1 VKLLKEDGEL
11 YVLVESEGRVNKER
25 SVRRRKLKKLW
36 ARLNQL
42 QAQNNTSDQFLLT
55 RIDSLYATGKGV

>member
-1 VKLLKEDGEL
+1 MKLLKEDGEL

-25 SVRRRKLKKLW
+25 SMRRRRLKKLW

-42 QAQNNTSDQFLLT
+42 QAQNNTSDQLLLT